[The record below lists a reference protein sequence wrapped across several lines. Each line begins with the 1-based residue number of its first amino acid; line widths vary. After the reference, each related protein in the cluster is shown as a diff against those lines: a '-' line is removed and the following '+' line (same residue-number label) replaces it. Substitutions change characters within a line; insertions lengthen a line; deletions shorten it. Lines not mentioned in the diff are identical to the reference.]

1 MLARGLAV
9 VRARVLLG
17 CGGAAF
23 YKYAIHWETLE
34 IMMFSLFTWLLIF
47 LEDDTLNFGL
57 DARIYNEPS
66 LALS

>member
-23 YKYAIHWETLE
+23 YKYAIHWETSE
-34 IMMFSLFTWLLIF
+34 IMMFFPF
-47 LEDDTLNFGL
+47 YMAFEFFGG
-57 DARIYNEPS
+57 
-66 LALS
+66 